1 MWRLDLPRIDEQRRK
16 GEAVSEPGDAIRV
29 SDAERDVTLRVLSE
43 QASVGRL
50 TLDELEER
58 SAKALAAKTRGDLA
72 TLTSDLPAPDVA
84 QPQAGVPAATP
95 RRPVRW
101 IVALLGG
108 GHHGGRF
115 RAVGSINAVA
125 LLGGAEIDLRNAEI
139 EGGELTVN
147 TFALL
152 GGPNIYIPDTVE
164 VETGGLSILGG
175 VQKQG
180 SLRSPRPGAPV
191 IKIRAFALLGGASV
205 YRLSA
210 EARGLSARQIRMAAM
225 REHLGAVGRG
235 RGGFGAV
242 GDGSDDEPSGFGC
255 GPGGF
260 RGRGRGRGR
269 FGDGRGL

>member
-1 MWRLDLPRIDEQRRK
+1 M
-16 GEAVSEPGDAIRV
+16 SEPGDAVRV
-29 SDAERDVTLRVLSE
+29 SDADRDATLRVLSE
-43 QASVGRL
+43 HASVGRL

-58 SAKALAAKTRGDLA
+58 SAKALAAKTRADLA
-72 TLTSDLPAPDVA
+72 VLTRDLPAPDAA
-84 QPQAGVPAATP
+84 QPQPGVPSVRP

-108 GHHGGRF
+108 GRHSGRF

-152 GGPNIYIPDTVE
+152 GGPDIYIPDTVE
-164 VETGGLSILGG
+164 VEVGGFSILGG
-175 VQKQG
+175 VQEQG

-191 IKIRAFALLGGASV
+191 VRIRAFALLGGANV

-210 EARGLSARQIRMAAM
+210 KMRGMSGREIRMAQM
-225 REHLGAVGRG
+225 HGRLGGGRG
-235 RGGFGAV
+235 VFG
-242 GDGSDDEPSGFGC
+242 E
-255 GPGGF
+255 
-260 RGRGRGRGR
+260 
-269 FGDGRGL
+269 FGDGPRSGGRGFA